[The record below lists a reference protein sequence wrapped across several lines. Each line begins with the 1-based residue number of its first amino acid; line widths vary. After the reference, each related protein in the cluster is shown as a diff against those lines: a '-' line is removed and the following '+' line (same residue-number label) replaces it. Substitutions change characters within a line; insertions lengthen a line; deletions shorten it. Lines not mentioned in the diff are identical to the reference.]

1 MSFPRPS
8 VLLAALLL
16 ASPLFA
22 AVPGQVNYQGLLLD
36 DQGQPVTGNVDLAF
50 TLFDA
55 SSGGSSLWSEAHAD
69 VAVLDGVYD
78 VVLGSSVPL
87 TPQLVAGG
95 ALYLE
100 IEVEG
105 ETLAPRQRLV
115 AVPYALQAQRALEAE
130 SLVGSTGP
138 FVSHIVESFAFDGG
152 DPPNQDPSE
161 GTDDTDSD
169 GLANFLDADND
180 DDGLSDEVELGLG
193 SDINLVTPTLT
204 GFDPAAPVEAS
215 IQNTVTVEGTNFEPG
230 IAVTFG
236 TQSPAPQNLTATSFD
251 VVVGPQP
258 EGTAPVQVT
267 RANGES
273 ADASY
278 AFLDPTPV
286 VASLVPELADA
297 SATTLVTV
305 NGSGFLST
313 IDVAFGSES
322 PTPQN
327 LTETSFQ
334 VSVGPQ
340 PAGAV
345 DVVVSLPSGKQD
357 SAEFVFFDDANPRL
371 AFATSTLHTGDLG
384 GLAGGDAICNAA
396 ATAASL
402 PGSYLAWLGDGNDA
416 PASRFTQGAPYELV
430 NGAPVANH
438 FPDLADGTLLNPI
451 DRDENNAAVASSSV
465 WTGVAPDGTSS
476 PGADCLNWTS
486 ASGGFTGA
494 IGSTAAS
501 GTGWTQTG
509 QGFCDTPQRLYC
521 FQQ

>member
-1 MSFPRPS
+1 MSFPRCF

-16 ASPLFA
+16 ASPLSA

-50 TLFDA
+50 ALFDA
-55 SSGGSSLWSEAHAD
+55 ASGGSALWSEAHAD

-78 VVLGSSVPL
+78 VVLGSSTPL
-87 TPQLVAGG
+87 TPPLVAGG

-115 AVPYALQAQRALEAE
+115 AVPYALRASEAE
-130 SLVGSTGP
+130 NLQGTSGAFFTEM
-138 FVSHIVESFAFDGG
+138 VEHFAFDGG
-152 DPPNQDPSE
+152 DPPNEDPRE
-161 GTDDTDSD
+161 GTGDTDGD

-180 DDGLSDEVELGLG
+180 GDGLSDQEELGLG
-193 SDINLVTPTLT
+193 ADINLVTPAIT

-215 IQNTVTVEGTNFEPG
+215 LQSTVTVQGTNFEPG

-236 TQSPAPQNLTATSFD
+236 TQSPTPQNLTATSFD

-258 EGTAPVQVT
+258 EGTAPVVVT

-273 ADASY
+273 ASASY

-286 VASLVPELADA
+286 VTSLVPALADA

-340 PAGAV
+340 PPGAV
-345 DVVVSLPSGKQD
+345 DVVVSLPSGRQD
-357 SAEFVFFDDANPRL
+357 SAEFVFFDDANPKL
-371 AFATSTLHTGDLG
+371 VFATSTLHTGDLG

-402 PGSYLAWLGDGNDA
+402 PGTYLAWLGDGSDA
-416 PASRFTQGAPYELV
+416 PASRFTKGAPYALV
-430 NGAPVANH
+430 NGTPVAEH
-438 FPDLADGTLLNPI
+438 FLDLADGTLLNPI
-451 DRDENNAAVASSSV
+451 DRDESGSAVTASTP

-476 PGADCLNWTS
+476 PGADCLNWSS

-494 IGSTAAS
+494 TGSTTTS

-509 QGFCDTPQRLYC
+509 PDFCDTPQRLYC